1 MLDVFLKYT
10 ELDTPIL
17 FSEENLSGGL
27 WLEVQKPPIRGIHM
41 KLEVKRRKPCA
52 SLTSVRDR
60 AGNCF

>member
-41 KLEVKRRKPCA
+41 KLEVKRRKPYQRPGPRGQ
-52 SLTSVRDR
+52 L
-60 AGNCF
+60 FLIK